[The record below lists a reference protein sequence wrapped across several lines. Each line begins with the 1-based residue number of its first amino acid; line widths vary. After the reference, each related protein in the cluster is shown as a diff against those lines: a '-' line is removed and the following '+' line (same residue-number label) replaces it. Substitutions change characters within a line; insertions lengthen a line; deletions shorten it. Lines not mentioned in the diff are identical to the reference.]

1 MLTAEQKKNNLR
13 LGLILGSI
21 ALIFF
26 VGFMVRLMFFG
37 AAKPPARMTG
47 SAAAISSASVPSMTA
62 PAPAAVAP
70 AK

>member
-1 MLTAEQKKNNLR
+1 MLTPEQKKNNLR

-26 VGFMVRLMFFG
+26 VGFMVRLVFFG

-47 SAAAISSASVPSMTA
+47 SAAISS
-62 PAPAAVAP
+62 PAAVPAP
-70 AK
+70 VSTGAATTATAR

>member
-1 MLTAEQKKNNLR
+1 MLNSDQKRNNLR

-21 ALIFF
+21 AVIFF

-37 AAKPPARMTG
+37 AAKPPAKMTG
-47 SAAAISSASVPSMTA
+47 SAAILS
-62 PAPAAVAP
+62 APAAAAATASA

>member
-1 MLTAEQKKNNLR
+1 MLTPEQKKNNLR

-26 VGFMVRLMFFG
+26 VGFMVRLTFFG

-47 SAAAISSASVPSMTA
+47 SAAVLAAPAT
-62 PAPAAVAP
+62 PAPAAP
-70 AK
+70 AAK

>member
-1 MLTAEQKKNNLR
+1 MLTSEQKKSNLR

-37 AAKPPARMTG
+37 AAKPPAKMAG
-47 SAAAISSASVPSMTA
+47 SAAILSAPATPLPAAAVSSA
-62 PAPAAVAP
+62 
-70 AK
+70 K

>member
-1 MLTAEQKKNNLR
+1 MLTSEQKKNNLR

-37 AAKPPARMTG
+37 AAKPPAKMTG
-47 SAAAISSASVPSMTA
+47 SAAILSAPSA
-62 PAPAAVAP
+62 PAPVAP
-70 AK
+70 AAPAAK

>member
-1 MLTAEQKKNNLR
+1 MLTSEQKKSNLR

-37 AAKPPARMTG
+37 AAKPPAKMAG
-47 SAAAISSASVPSMTA
+47 SAAVLSAPATA
-62 PAPAAVAP
+62 TPAPAAP
-70 AK
+70 AAK

>member
-1 MLTAEQKKNNLR
+1 MLTPEQKKNNLR

-37 AAKPPARMTG
+37 AAKPPAKMTG
-47 SAAAISSASVPSMTA
+47 SAAILSAPSA
-62 PAPAAVAP
+62 PAPVAP
-70 AK
+70 AAPAAK

>member
-1 MLTAEQKKNNLR
+1 MLTSEQKKNNLR

-37 AAKPPARMTG
+37 AAKPPAKMTG
-47 SAAAISSASVPSMTA
+47 SAAMLSAPTPA
-62 PAPAAVAP
+62 APAA
-70 AK
+70 K

>member
-1 MLTAEQKKNNLR
+1 MLTSEQKKNNLR

-37 AAKPPARMTG
+37 AAKPPAKMTG
-47 SAAAISSASVPSMTA
+47 SAAILSAPAAATATA
-62 PAPAAVAP
+62 PA